1 MNIYEAIY
9 MPENNINWAQVTKEE
24 IACTPW
30 EPVPHI
36 RAWFQVCWNENGL
49 HVRMQA
55 QEKDIVRNLT
65 GPLDSIC
72 DDSCL
77 EFFFSPESDGRYLNM
92 EVNPNGAINLG
103 LRYDRYRY
111 TRLTHKNFQ
120 NLLQVQPFTT
130 EDGWGVE
137 YMFPLSFLQLFYP
150 GLTLNSGKEMRA
162 NFYKCGDCT
171 PTPHYKTWNPVGTPS
186 PDYHQPAYFGNL
198 ILK

>member
-1 MNIYEAIY
+1 
-9 MPENNINWAQVTKEE
+9 
-24 IACTPW
+24 
-30 EPVPHI
+30 
-36 RAWFQVCWNENGL
+36 
-49 HVRMQA
+49 
-55 QEKDIVRNLT
+55 
-65 GPLDSIC
+65 
-72 DDSCL
+72 
-77 EFFFSPESDGRYLNM
+77 M

-111 TRLTHKNFQ
+111 VRLTHKTFQ
-120 NLLQVQPFTT
+120 ELVQMQPFST

-171 PTPHYKTWNPVGTPS
+171 PAPHYKTWNPVGTPS

>member
-1 MNIYEAIY
+1 
-9 MPENNINWAQVTKEE
+9 
-24 IACTPW
+24 
-30 EPVPHI
+30 
-36 RAWFQVCWNENGL
+36 
-49 HVRMQA
+49 MQA

-77 EFFFSPESDGRYLNM
+77 EFFFSPEPDGRYLNM

-120 NLLQVQPFTT
+120 NLLQMQPFST

-150 GLTLNSGKEMRA
+150 GLALTAGKEMRA